1 MFGDFVESWQLLR
14 HGFFVSESGFGVY
27 FAVNNPNGI
36 QFHVPLFFLSS
47 FFLPQPL
54 FFFSFWNSPGKNKS
68 RKISFLFYI
77 YPTLIH

>member
-54 FFFSFWNSPGKNKS
+54 FFFLFGIPLE
-68 RKISFLFYI
+68 KIKVERFLFYFTSI
-77 YPTLIH
+77 PR